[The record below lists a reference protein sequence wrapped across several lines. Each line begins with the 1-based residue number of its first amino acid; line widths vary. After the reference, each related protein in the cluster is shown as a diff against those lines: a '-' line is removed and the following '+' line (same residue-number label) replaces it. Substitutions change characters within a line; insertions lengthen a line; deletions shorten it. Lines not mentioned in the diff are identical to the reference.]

1 MDSIVDV
8 VKSMSVATESNS
20 YELKQQP
27 ASAEAS
33 AAALPSGP
41 APAAGSSVTLL
52 AFENLVKSVR
62 DMERRVFSFVLCFT
76 HAH

>member
-27 ASAEAS
+27 ATAEVAPVVQ
-33 AAALPSGP
+33 L
-41 APAAGSSVTLL
+41 PAAGSGSTVTLL
-52 AFENLVKSVR
+52 AFESLSKSVR
-62 DMERRVFSFVLCFT
+62 EMEKKVCC
-76 HAH
+76 